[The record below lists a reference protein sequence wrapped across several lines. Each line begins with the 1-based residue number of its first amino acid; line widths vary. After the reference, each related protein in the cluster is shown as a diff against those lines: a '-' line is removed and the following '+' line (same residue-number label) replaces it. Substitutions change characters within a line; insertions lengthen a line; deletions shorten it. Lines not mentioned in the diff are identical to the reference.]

1 MPTTSKTFLGYVR
14 IIKVTVDAKDKVF
27 TQAILQSAEPAKTE
41 EIVIHVDGLMFSLL
55 EMAFAGE
62 GGRPREVQVIYEVNE
77 FGQIV
82 KVNQVRLEQQVPAGA
97 TRKGAFE

>member
-14 IIKVTVDAKDKVF
+14 IIEVTVDAEDKVV
-27 TQAILQSAEPAKTE
+27 TQAILQSAEPTKPG

-55 EMAFAGE
+55 EVAFAGD
-62 GGRPREVQVIYEVNE
+62 GGRPREVQVIYEVDE
-77 FGQIV
+77 FDKIV

-97 TRKGAFE
+97 ARRAAL